1 VVAPAVAVERGDEQ
15 PGPVPDES
23 HLRLGEDAGHLR
35 QRVALRR
42 EKQARLLWV
51 HVARH
56 ERLPDHQS
64 RRLCC
69 TECLEVLVLRG
80 GDAGRDP
87 MAAWPFPCHVG
98 GTAIGAILSLFLLI
112 LAGSRHVGPR
122 LCASAV
128 VLRRRRVEKGQQRRG
143 DELPRS
149 VGAVVLLAALL
160 RHFL

>member
-42 EKQARLLWV
+42 EEQARLLWV

-69 TECLEVLVLRG
+69 TECLEALVLHG
-80 GDAGRDP
+80 GDAVRDP

-98 GTAIGAILSLFLLI
+98 GTAIGAILSLFLL

-128 VLRRRRVEKGQQRRG
+128 VLRRRRVEKGQQGRG
-143 DELPRS
+143 DELPRTA
-149 VGAVVLLAALL
+149 GAVVLLAALL